1 MRGFAVIVGYG
12 VAPVVLGVV
21 LWILAQ
27 PIARSIEAGV
37 AFPSAPFDLL
47 LRWAGIAYFAASC
60 ATLAAQELFLR
71 ARFSAAFSED
81 MGRIMVLWVIP
92 LTAVVFAL
100 VLDLQI
106 LGAMNSALAGSRVLR
121 TDAVDGVSRAL
132 GTFSLGTLGFPV
144 AAVVS
149 RRMRDLSGRGFLRI
163 LLVFEAGELPVVLG
177 LAIGLSAIGSL

>member
-1 MRGFAVIVGYG
+1 
-12 VAPVVLGVV
+12 
-21 LWILAQ
+21 
-27 PIARSIEAGV
+27 
-37 AFPSAPFDLL
+37 
-47 LRWAGIAYFAASC
+47 
-60 ATLAAQELFLR
+60 
-71 ARFSAAFSED
+71 
-81 MGRIMVLWVIP
+81 MVLWVIP

-106 LGAMNSALAGSRVLR
+106 LGAMTSTLTDSRVLR

-132 GTFSLGTLGFPV
+132 GAFSLGTLGLPV

>member
-1 MRGFAVIVGYG
+1 MIAGYG

-27 PIARSIEAGV
+27 PIARSIEAGI
-37 AFPSAPFDLL
+37 AFPSASFDLL

-60 ATLAAQELFLR
+60 ATLAAQELLLR
-71 ARFSAAFSED
+71 APFSAAFSED
-81 MGRIMVLWVIP
+81 TGRIMVLWVIP

-106 LGAMNSALAGSRVLR
+106 LGAMTSTLTDSRVLR

-132 GTFSLGTLGFPV
+132 GAFSLGTLGLPV